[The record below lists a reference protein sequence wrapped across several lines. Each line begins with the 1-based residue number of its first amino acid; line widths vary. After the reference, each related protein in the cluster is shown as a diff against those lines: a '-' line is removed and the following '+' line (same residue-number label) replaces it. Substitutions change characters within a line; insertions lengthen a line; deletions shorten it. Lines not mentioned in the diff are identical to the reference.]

1 MIVKYEDIASYPEKV
16 NFSLLSLNSFFQ
28 QKFQFAKAILN
39 FVEMD
44 YTREVDAWIFENTHD
59 EEKNTSM
66 LNFDTS
72 HKSKI
77 LIDKWKTDLAIV

>member
-1 MIVKYEDIASYPEKV
+1 
-16 NFSLLSLNSFFQ
+16 
-28 QKFQFAKAILN
+28 
-39 FVEMD
+39 MD
-44 YTREVDAWIFENTHD
+44 YTLEVGAWIFENTHD